1 VRGAVVLGHDA
12 ARGLAQAMADA
23 MLAEA
28 GCRDLLAEP
37 IAEAVTAKRAAPFVW
52 QERQRR
58 VRARA
63 RFQGRAA
70 WRGPPANVNRQG
82 ATCDIPD
89 GRSCAL
95 KNGATEGA
103 NGERAPASAS
113 QSTHCSP
120 STRPNNGRN
129 DEAGYRLS
137 ALLGGLTIAKP
148 QNDGRRY
155 QGNDARQAR
164 ALHRSQIDAERCA
177 VRERAV
183 LFQGQ

>member
-1 VRGAVVLGHDA
+1 MGRHAERVRVSSEWRHASRRDGDLGPRLRGEAPVIDGVVVALNFFERAVTADRLDLVRGAVVLGHDA

-28 GCRDLLAEP
+28 PCRDLLAEP

-103 NGERAPASAS
+103 NGE
-113 QSTHCSP
+113 SP
-120 STRPNNGRN
+120 GIRFAIN
-129 DEAGYRLS
+129 
-137 ALLGGLTIAKP
+137 ALLAEHEAKP
-148 QNDGRRY
+148 RKKR
-155 QGNDARQAR
+155 
-164 ALHRSQIDAERCA
+164 
-177 VRERAV
+177 
-183 LFQGQ
+183 